1 MIKLL
6 GHIINDGEMDWL
18 ISSAAEAGFR
28 VTGATRV
35 LLKLRADDSVLD
47 PAKETLLPRFEI
59 RLDGK
64 KILDA
69 RLTAKDAAVTVFE
82 GAEKRDA
89 DIRLNRCRNIT
100 VDVEKAE

>member
-1 MIKLL
+1 MVKTV
-6 GHIINDGEMDWL
+6 GHVIDDGEMLWL

-28 VTGATRV
+28 VTGATWV
-35 LLKLRADDSVLD
+35 LLKLWADDSVSD

-69 RLTAKDAAVTVFE
+69 RLTAREASVTVFE
-82 GAEKRDA
+82 GAE
-89 DIRLNRCRNIT
+89 
-100 VDVEKAE
+100 

>member
-6 GHIINDGEMDWL
+6 GHVINDGEMNWL

-35 LLKLRADDSVLD
+35 LLKLRADDTVLD

-59 RLDGK
+59 RLDGR

-69 RLTAKDAAVTVFE
+69 RKDMAGLKVLVTA
-82 GAEKRDA
+82 GATR
-89 DIRLNRCRNIT
+89 
-100 VDVEKAE
+100 